1 MSMTYLNPNTH
12 GSRLYVDPPD
22 VPEVENWCCMCE
34 EEKEDATDDGEGIC
48 AECLQKIGE
57 KEIEIDPLE
66 SYRRYNLNLHREDK

>member
-1 MSMTYLNPNTH
+1 MQNFTPYSH
-12 GSRLYVDPPD
+12 GSSLYQTPPD

-34 EEKEDATDDGEGIC
+34 EEKPDATDDGEGIC

-66 SYRRYNLNLHREDK
+66 SDRKSVV